1 MLNVTPPH
9 EATINFGISVA
20 DFKSA
25 SSGSTKI
32 SRDIE
37 DFLSSIIDIDS
48 FTLICQN
55 VHDQGGIY
63 PANNFRQIVQLD
75 INEIGLRVAIVSSK
89 ITL

>member
-1 MLNVTPPH
+1 MKRRLILGYRLQILRVH
-9 EATINFGISVA
+9 
-20 DFKSA
+20 
-25 SSGSTKI
+25 GSTKI

-37 DFLSSIIDIDS
+37 DFWSSIIDIDS

-55 VHDQGGIY
+55 VHEQGGIY